1 MDTHLQGQCAA
12 CATPLRVKRV
22 YLEKGPMVARC
33 PACTA
38 PFLVRLDTR
47 LWVFDDDP
55 AVARLLG
62 MTGLESADW
71 RIERLGEAARA
82 PVTGP
87 IIGRDA
93 MPAAVVFGVLHV
105 EARDAWLKAAA
116 DAGAQ
121 RVFVTAGSDPQAA
134 AAARA
139 FCGIDHHVTL
149 PTDIVLVRGVFA
161 DATSPFV
168 PQYPSAS

>member
-22 YLEKGPMVARC
+22 YLENGPMVAKC

-62 MTGLESADW
+62 MTGLASSDW
-71 RIERLGEAARA
+71 RIERLGEGART

-87 IIGRDA
+87 EGVPL
-93 MPAAVVFGVLHV
+93 PAAVVFGGLHV
-105 EARDAWLKAAA
+105 EARDAWLKACA

-121 RVFVTAGSDPQAA
+121 RVLVTAGSDPQAA

-139 FCGIDHHVTL
+139 FCGLDHHVVL